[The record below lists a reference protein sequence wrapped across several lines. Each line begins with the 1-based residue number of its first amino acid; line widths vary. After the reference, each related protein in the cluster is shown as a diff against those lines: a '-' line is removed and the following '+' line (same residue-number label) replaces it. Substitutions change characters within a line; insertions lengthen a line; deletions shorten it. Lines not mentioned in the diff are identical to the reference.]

1 MEPAGRSRGTP
12 ATHDE
17 VALAI
22 ERLSNVDLLRL
33 EKAASI
39 LLGGTEYSNP
49 RELLNETLAR
59 SLQGGLGDDGRHWP
73 QGVPF
78 TVFVKN
84 AMKSIADT
92 SRHSLHQT
100 EEVLAGDLVEPDSVE
115 SDPID
120 VLASGSPSVEAQ
132 AIELEA
138 RRAKEGQDATDLAA
152 LDEHFRHDEQVDWII
167 MGIQDGV
174 AAREI
179 QELSG
184 MTPTQ
189 YETAHKRFRRGL
201 EKLFP
206 GRRKTWKA

>member
-1 MEPAGRSRGTP
+1 MEPAGPSRGTP

-22 ERLSNVDLLRL
+22 ERLSNVELLRL

-49 RELLNETLAR
+49 RELLNEALAR

-100 EEVLAGDLVEPDSVE
+100 EEALAGDLVAPDSVE

-120 VLASGSPSVEAQ
+120 VLVSGSPSVEAQ

-138 RRAKEGQDATDLAA
+138 RRAKEGQDASDLAA

-206 GRRKTWKA
+206 GRRKTWKT